1 MNEHLRR
8 ALEALEAGAAEARER
23 SAISAAHVRASLRR
37 TTEDVL
43 RHLEEDART
52 PEAETDDLMSRLGA
66 QSRDIAEDLR
76 RVERLMRK
84 RTGQE

>member
-8 ALEALEAGAAEARER
+8 ALEALESGAADARRR
-23 SAISAAHVRASLRR
+23 SAESAGHVRDSLRR
-37 TTEDVL
+37 TTEEVL
-43 RHLEEDART
+43 HHLEEDART
-52 PEAETDDLMSRLGA
+52 PEAEADELMSRLGR

-84 RTGQE
+84 RTGLE

>member
-23 SAISAAHVRASLRR
+23 SLHSATHVRSSLRR
-37 TTEDVL
+37 TTEEVL
-43 RHLEEDART
+43 RHLEADART
-52 PEAETDDLMSRLGA
+52 PDAEADDLMSRLGQ

-76 RVERLMRK
+76 RVERLMRQ
-84 RTGQE
+84 RTGHE

>member
-8 ALEALEAGAAEARER
+8 ALETIEAGAAEARER
-23 SAISAAHVRASLRR
+23 SLQSAAHVRASLRR
-37 TTEDVL
+37 TTEEVL

-52 PEAETDDLMSRLGA
+52 PDAESDELMSRLGR
-66 QSRDIAEDLR
+66 QSREIADDLR